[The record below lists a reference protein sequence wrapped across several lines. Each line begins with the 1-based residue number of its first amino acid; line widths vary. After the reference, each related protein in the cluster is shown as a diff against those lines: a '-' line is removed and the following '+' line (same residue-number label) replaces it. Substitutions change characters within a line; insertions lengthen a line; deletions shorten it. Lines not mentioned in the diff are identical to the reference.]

1 MYLRPVSPFLSGGMG
16 IPGRR
21 DYPGDLGRA
30 DSMTLLLPLLAA
42 LAIVAPPPTDT
53 VFILGTVERDL
64 TGDGR
69 AEVLRLVA
77 AGKTMDSL
85 DVTFSIMSD
94 RAILYTDRMVP
105 LTRRWGYDA
114 GRRMSLVS
122 EHRAR
127 VNSFADWFFGDG
139 KFMSPDGFVAKLR
152 DGAGRHI
159 PLIPHVINA
168 DRAEGTPS
176 DMARAAS
183 TWEEIQRSAV
193 TIFTYSPG
201 GDSVRAIAWSKR
213 DQRFYQLWECC

>member
-1 MYLRPVSPFLSGGMG
+1 
-16 IPGRR
+16 
-21 DYPGDLGRA
+21 
-30 DSMTLLLPLLAA
+30 MTLLLPLLAA
-42 LAIVAPPPTDT
+42 LAITAPAPTDT

-69 AEVLRLVA
+69 PEVLRLIA
-77 AGKTMDSL
+77 AGKSVDSL
-85 DVTFSIMSD
+85 DVTFSIISD

-105 LTRRWGYDA
+105 LTRRTWGYDA
-114 GRRMSLVS
+114 RRRMASAL
-122 EHRAR
+122 EHRAK
-127 VNSFADWFFGDG
+127 VDSFADWFFGDG
-139 KFMSPDGFVAKLR
+139 KFMSPDGFIAELR
-152 DGAGRHI
+152 DRAGRHI
-159 PLIPHVINA
+159 PLIPHVIDG

-201 GDSVRAIAWSKR
+201 GDRVRAIAWSKR